1 MCLRALS
8 KEFLHL
14 FCQTTKYLILS
25 GQTKVLTLVCVSS
38 RHDVDS
44 GDGEPDRCGAART
57 TDRSVV

>member
-14 FCQTTKYLILS
+14 LGQTTKYLILS
-25 GQTKVLTLVCVSS
+25 GQTKVLTLVCASS

-44 GDGEPDRCGAART
+44 GDGEPDRCGAVRT
-57 TDRSVV
+57 TDGSVV